1 MKLHIT
7 LTLDDYIA
15 FNIAHA
21 FRSPAQQKNLRI
33 GRLMPAM
40 ISLFFVLL
48 FLACGMRG
56 AVLWAEIAALA
67 IVAAVGY
74 FRYPKTYENSIRKH
88 ILKLKEEG
96 RLPYA
101 EESDVAFGEDAMTE
115 AAPNH
120 TNLIPYSDLLD
131 VWETDEH
138 FFVMFGALQ
147 AIIIPKRCVDDPQL
161 LSAFL
166 SKKAAGAQA

>member
-101 EESDVAFGEDAMTE
+101 EESDVAFGEYAMTE
-115 AAPNH
+115 TAPNH

>member
-7 LTLDDYIA
+7 LTPDDYIA

-56 AVLWAEIAALA
+56 AVLWTEIAALA
-67 IVAAVGY
+67 IVAAIGY
-74 FRYPKTYENSIRKH
+74 FRYPKTYEKSIRKH

-96 RLPYA
+96 KLPYA
-101 EESDVAFGEDAMTE
+101 EESDVEFGEE
-115 AAPNH
+115 AIAETAPNH
-120 TNLIPYSDLLD
+120 SLLIPYCDLLD
-131 VWETDEH
+131 VWETSEH

-147 AIIIPKRCVDDPQL
+147 AIIIPKRCVADPRQ
-161 LSAFL
+161 LSALLKEKTGIRF
-166 SKKAAGAQA
+166 

>member
-1 MKLHIT
+1 MKFHIS
-7 LTLDDYIA
+7 LTDEDYIA

-33 GRLMPAM
+33 GRLLPAM
-40 ISLFFVLL
+40 IAAFFVLL

-56 AVLWAEIAALA
+56 ALLWVEIAALA
-67 IVAAVGY
+67 IVGAAGY
-74 FRYPKTYENSIRKH
+74 FRYPKTYENAIRKH
-88 ILKLKEEG
+88 ILRLKKEG

-101 EESDVAFGEDAMTE
+101 GESDVELAEDAIIE
-115 AAPNH
+115 SAPNH
-120 TNLIPYSDLLD
+120 TNVIPYGDLLD
-131 VWETDEH
+131 VWETGEH

-147 AIIIPKRCVDDPQL
+147 AIIIPKRCVDDAQQ

-166 SKKAAGAQA
+166 NAKRNRPA

>member
-96 RLPYA
+96 RLPYS
-101 EESDVAFGEDAMTE
+101 EESDVAFGEDSMTE
-115 AAPNH
+115 TAPNH

-161 LSAFL
+161 LLAFL
-166 SKKAAGAQA
+166 SKKAAGAQG